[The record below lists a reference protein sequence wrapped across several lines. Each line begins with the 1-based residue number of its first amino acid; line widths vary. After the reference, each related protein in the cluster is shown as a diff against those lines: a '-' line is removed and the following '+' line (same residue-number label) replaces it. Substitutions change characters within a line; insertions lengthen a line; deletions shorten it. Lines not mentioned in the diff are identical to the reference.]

1 MKLNNDLIRDILL
14 TVEDTTG
21 YQKQL
26 IIYRPYEGDNDFPFI
41 KDYDTEEL
49 LYHIYQCSESGL
61 IKLGTQTAEYI
72 YITDLSPKGHSYIE
86 NIRNDNV
93 WSKTKSVASKIG
105 SKSLDSMIEISS
117 KVITQLIIHELG
129 V

>member
-14 TVEDTTG
+14 VVEDTTG

-26 IIYRPYEGDNDFPFI
+26 IIYRPYEGDNDLPFI

-49 LYHIYQCSESGL
+49 LYHIYQCSSSGL
-61 IKLGTQTAEYI
+61 IELGTQTAEYLFI
-72 YITDLSPKGHSYIE
+72 KDLSPKGHSYLE
-86 NIRNDNV
+86 NIRNDTTWN
-93 WSKTKSVASKIG
+93 KTKSIASKIG

-129 V
+129 I